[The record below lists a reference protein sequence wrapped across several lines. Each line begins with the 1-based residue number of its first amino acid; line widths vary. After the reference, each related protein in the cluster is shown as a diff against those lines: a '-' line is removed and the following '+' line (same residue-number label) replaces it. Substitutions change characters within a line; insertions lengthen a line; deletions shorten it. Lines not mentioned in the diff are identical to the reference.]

1 MWIYEKRLE
10 YPVNIKRCNAQ
21 LAKMI
26 ITQYGGPDSNIYNS
40 TYKAEIRYLYSI
52 EIVFSAL

>member
-26 ITQYGGPDSNIYNS
+26 ITQYGGPDSN
-40 TYKAEIRYLYSI
+40 R
-52 EIVFSAL
+52 